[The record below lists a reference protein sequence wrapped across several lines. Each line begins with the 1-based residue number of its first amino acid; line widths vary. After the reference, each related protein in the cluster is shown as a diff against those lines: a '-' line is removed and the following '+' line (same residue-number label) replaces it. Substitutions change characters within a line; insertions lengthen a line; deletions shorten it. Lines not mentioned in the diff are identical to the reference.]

1 MEQPNNKF
9 NRDPKDLIEAWLP
22 HIIIFTLLVC
32 SVVLLYNILGPVLP
46 SLLMA
51 AALTSLT
58 MPVYFFPVYNL
69 ANKLFPALPETMLR
83 KGCAF
88 LAMGLM
94 ALSVII
100 PVVLLIY
107 SITGSLQGAE
117 SMLKSLVD
125 KNMSAFEDIINVI
138 MAQVQVYKELYP
150 SLPIEPEMVSKY
162 LRNTFIEIIDFQTT
176 LMSFL
181 FKGTGN
187 LAAQLVLCVIAMIFF
202 YAEGALLVRSILR
215 ATPLAGEKSE
225 LLISTFRRVVLR
237 LLTDSIAISLLTGTL
252 LGIWVGLFTGFNVIV
267 LIFISSFI
275 CLLPMLGATIIWFP
289 AFMLLLNQGKAISA
303 FSLALI
309 CLLSLF
315 FVNWIRK
322 TKVSKLH
329 EHRPVTSFLLFMSL
343 VGGVITF
350 GLKGLILG
358 PMTVVLVNVLGLYWH
373 SIYDHN
379 SKK

>member
-1 MEQPNNKF
+1 MDNPNNNF

-22 HIIIFTLLVC
+22 HIIIFSLLIC
-32 SVVLLYNILGPVLP
+32 SVVLLYTILGPVLP

-51 AALTSLT
+51 AALTSLS
-58 MPVYFFPVYNL
+58 MPVYFFPVYNCVK
-69 ANKLFPALPETMLR
+69 KLFPSLPETILR
-83 KGCAF
+83 KICAF

-100 PVVLLIY
+100 PIVLLIY

-117 SMLKSLVD
+117 SMLKSLID
-125 KNMSAFEDIINVI
+125 KNMTAFEDMINVI
-138 MAQVQVYKELYP
+138 MAQIKVYKELYP
-150 SLPIEPEMVSKY
+150 SLPIEPEFVSKY
-162 LRNTFIEIIDFQTT
+162 LRSTFLEIIDFQTT

-202 YAEGALLVRSILR
+202 YAEGAILVRTILK

-237 LLTDSIAISLLTGTL
+237 LLTDSIAISLLTGIL
-252 LGIWVGLFTGFNVIV
+252 LGLWVGLFTGFNIIV

-289 AFMLLLNQGKAISA
+289 AFMLLLNQGKVFSAIS
-303 FSLALI
+303 LAVM
-309 CLLSLF
+309 CLLSLL
-315 FVNWIRK
+315 FVGWIRK
-322 TKVSKLH
+322 YKVSKLY
-329 EHRPVTSFLLFMSL
+329 EYRPVTSFLLFMSL

-358 PMTVVLVNVLGLYWH
+358 PMTVVLVNVLGVYWH
-373 SIYDHN
+373 SIYNQRKAD
-379 SKK
+379 

>member
-1 MEQPNNKF
+1 MDNPNNNF

-22 HIIIFTLLVC
+22 HIIIFSLLIC
-32 SVVLLYNILGPVLP
+32 SVVLLYTILGPVLP

-51 AALTSLT
+51 AALTSLS
-58 MPVYFFPVYNL
+58 MPVYFFPVYNCV
-69 ANKLFPALPETMLR
+69 KKFFPSLPETILR
-83 KGCAF
+83 KICAF

-100 PVVLLIY
+100 PIVLLIY

-117 SMLKSLVD
+117 SMLKSLID
-125 KNMSAFEDIINVI
+125 KNMTAFEDMINVI
-138 MAQVQVYKELYP
+138 MAQIKVYKELYP
-150 SLPIEPEMVSKY
+150 SLPIEPEFVSKY
-162 LRNTFIEIIDFQTT
+162 LRSTFLEIIDFQTT

-202 YAEGALLVRSILR
+202 YAEGAILVRTILT
-215 ATPLAGEKSE
+215 ATPLSGEKSE

-237 LLTDSIAISLLTGTL
+237 LLTDSIAISLLTGIL
-252 LGIWVGLFTGFNVIV
+252 LGLWVGLFTGFNIIV

-289 AFMLLLNQGKAISA
+289 AFMLLLNQGKVFSAIS
-303 FSLALI
+303 LAVM
-309 CLLSLF
+309 CLLSLL
-315 FVNWIRK
+315 FVGWIRK
-322 TKVSKLH
+322 YKVSKLY
-329 EHRPVTSFLLFMSL
+329 EYRPVTSFLLFMSL

-358 PMTVVLVNVLGLYWH
+358 PMTVVLVNVLGVYWH
-373 SIYDHN
+373 SIYNQRKAD
-379 SKK
+379 